1 MNRRMKTIN
10 TFEFLPVHVDENVN
24 CIISITG
31 YLQYKVI
38 FLPPFYLLIMKYE
51 IDGYQILK
59 KMKHHYHSVHSII

>member
-31 YLQYKVI
+31 YI
-38 FLPPFYLLIMKYE
+38 HFYLLQDTFLTNAYYTV
-51 IDGYQILK
+51 GYLIQK
-59 KMKHHYHSVHSII
+59 KMKHLYLSVHWIN